1 MGKIIDKQKQ
11 EYQLRLKAE
20 LRHIDKLLA
29 DYYTK
34 YKLTYRTNIDS
45 VVNEFKTQFLEKYLN
60 DFPSI
65 VSSEKRFELSNVNFQ
80 FLESNQEKRANLINE
95 IEQNNPVINLSAA
108 QQDDIAKIE
117 KILKAIN
124 EVTSELSIDEKVKFI
139 REIGRNISLENGKLT
154 TNIHFILNKQHFAR
168 C

>member
-1 MGKIIDKQKQ
+1 MGEIIDKQKQ

-20 LRHIDKLLA
+20 LRQIDKLLA

-34 YKLTYRTNIDS
+34 YKLTYRTNVDS

-60 DFPSI
+60 DFPSV

-95 IEQNNPVINLSAA
+95 IEQNDPI
-108 QQDDIAKIE
+108 I
-117 KILKAIN
+117 
-124 EVTSELSIDEKVKFI
+124 
-139 REIGRNISLENGKLT
+139 KLT
-154 TNIHFILNKQHFAR
+154 TSQTTSIKAIEQIIKLVDELTENQTIDDKVEFIKNIVKSIVLEDGKLAVNTYFILNKEILSR